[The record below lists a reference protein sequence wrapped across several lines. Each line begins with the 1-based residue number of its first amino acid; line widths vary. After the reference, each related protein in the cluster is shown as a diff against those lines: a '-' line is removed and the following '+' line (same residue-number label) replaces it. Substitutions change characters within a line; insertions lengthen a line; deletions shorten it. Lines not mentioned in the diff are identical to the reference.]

1 MFQNPRIAVENDSV
15 FKKGRSI
22 MGIFESLEA
31 LSELLED
38 DEEFSPDFEL
48 VNNTDYAFHEIYVSE
63 SDSEDWEEDILDED
77 VLESGQTLNISFDT
91 DSRQRYWDLRIVD
104 EEDDETIFEHFDL
117 SRIRK
122 ITVFYEDGEMQAEY
136 EY

>member
-1 MFQNPRIAVENDSV
+1 
-15 FKKGRSI
+15 

-31 LSELLED
+31 LSELLEE

-63 SDSEDWEEDILDED
+63 SVSEDWEEDILDDD
-77 VLESGQTLNISFDT
+77 VLESGQTLNINFDT

-122 ITVFYEDGEMQAEY
+122 ITVCYEDGEMQAEY

>member
-1 MFQNPRIAVENDSV
+1 
-15 FKKGRSI
+15 